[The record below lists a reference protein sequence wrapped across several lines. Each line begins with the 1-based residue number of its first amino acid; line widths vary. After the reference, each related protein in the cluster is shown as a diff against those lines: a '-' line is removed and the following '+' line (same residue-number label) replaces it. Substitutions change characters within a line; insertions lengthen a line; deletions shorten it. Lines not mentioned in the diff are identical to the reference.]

1 MRGSIRDTKQVK
13 YYSKMPATLKTNKN
27 KLAILVGGGP
37 APGINGVI
45 SAATIEAVNQGVEVI
60 GIRDGFRW
68 ISEGN
73 TNHIDRL
80 TMENTSRIHNTGG
93 SIIGVSRVSPLS
105 DTKGM
110 KNTLDCLKK
119 LDVKYLITIGGDGTL
134 YLASRLE
141 KESKGRIKIVH
152 VPKTIDNNMPIPGYI
167 PTFGYETARHIGTGL
182 VHHLIEDAKTTS
194 RWYFVVTMGRK
205 TGHLALGIGKASGA
219 TLTIIPEEFQEK
231 KISLKKITTIL
242 EGAIIKRMSMG
253 REDGVAILA
262 EGITDK
268 LNEDELKKLTDLNM
282 DEHGRIRLSEVDLGQ
297 LLKQQTIKSL
307 SEKGVDARIVDT
319 TIGYELRSA
328 PPIPFDASYTRN
340 LGYSAVKFLLRGG
353 SGALITIQ
361 RNKKVPI
368 PFDKVIDPK
377 TDSANVRFVDINTES
392 YEVAQKYMIKLT
404 KEDLED
410 RKELKK
416 LAALTNMKPSEFKAY
431 FSAI

>member
-1 MRGSIRDTKQVK
+1 
-13 YYSKMPATLKTNKN
+13 MPATLKTNKN

-80 TMENTSRIHNTGG
+80 TMKNTSRIHNTGG
-93 SIIGVSRVSPLS
+93 SIIGISRVSPLS

-119 LDVKYLITIGGDGTL
+119 LGVKYLITIGGDGTL

-182 VHHLIEDAKTTS
+182 VHHLMEDAKTTS

-392 YEVAQKYMIKLT
+392 YEVAQKYMIKLN
-404 KEDLED
+404 KEDLTD
-410 RKELKK
+410 REELKK
-416 LAALTNMKPSEFKAY
+416 LARMTNMKPNEFKAY

>member
-1 MRGSIRDTKQVK
+1 MRGSIRDIKQVK
-13 YYSKMPATLKTNKN
+13 YYSTMPATLKTNKN

-68 ISEGN
+68 ISKGN

-93 SIIGVSRVSPLS
+93 SIIGISRVSPLS

-119 LDVKYLITIGGDGTL
+119 LGVKYLITIGGDGTL

-182 VHHLIEDAKTTS
+182 VHHLMEDAKTTS

-368 PFDKVIDPK
+368 PFDKIIDPK

-392 YEVAQKYMIKLT
+392 YEVAQKYMIKLN
-404 KEDLED
+404 KEDLTD
-410 RKELKK
+410 REELKK
-416 LAALTNMKPSEFKAY
+416 LARMTNMKPNEFKAY